1 MCHQLIWFST
11 LLPWPKTQAQLAS
24 PTAIDAPSWSNRS
37 AESEGVDPLG
47 HLLELEKKQST
58 QKKGWLLEW
67 MNQMTALCF
76 PKKVTVSL
84 SCCFVSVS
92 SANIPLFILQCVI
105 SSADNQIAANHC
117 SSSQESPFTMDS
129 RISPWFQP
137 AFFGPTP
144 HPTPTFR
151 FPVICNSEPG
161 GGKPTISP

>member
-1 MCHQLIWFST
+1 MYPAGQIGL
-11 LLPWPKTQAQLAS
+11 
-24 PTAIDAPSWSNRS
+24 
-37 AESEGVDPLG
+37 
-47 HLLELEKKQST
+47 
-58 QKKGWLLEW
+58 QKVKGWIRW
-67 MNQMTALCF
+67 GTFWNSRKNNP
-76 PKKVTVSL
+76 PKKRVGCWNGWIKWQHCASQKRSQCL
-84 SCCFVSVS
+84 SVVVLFLFS

-144 HPTPTFR
+144 NPPTFR

-161 GGKPTISP
+161 GGKPTISPWYLGK

>member
-1 MCHQLIWFST
+1 MHPAGQIGLQKVKGWIRWGAPFGT
-11 LLPWPKTQAQLAS
+11 REFFFHPKK
-24 PTAIDAPSWSNRS
+24 
-37 AESEGVDPLG
+37 G
-47 HLLELEKKQST
+47 
-58 QKKGWLLEW
+58 GWLLEW
-67 MNQMTALCF
+67 MNLKWQHCAS

-84 SCCFVSVS
+84 SVVVLFLFS
-92 SANIPLFILQCVI
+92 SANIPLLILQCVF

-117 SSSQESPFTMDS
+117 SSSRESPFTMDS

-161 GGKPTISP
+161 GGKPTISPWYLAK